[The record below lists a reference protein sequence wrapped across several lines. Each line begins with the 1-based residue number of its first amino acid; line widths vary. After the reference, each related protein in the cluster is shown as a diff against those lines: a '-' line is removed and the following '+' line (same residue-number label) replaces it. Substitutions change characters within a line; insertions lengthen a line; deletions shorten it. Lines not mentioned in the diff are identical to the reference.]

1 MDRGR
6 SSLARH
12 RRRRL
17 QEATQ
22 HVSEAYELAA
32 PAAIAR
38 LRSYSPRGDGDD
50 SSAESEAVSSA
61 IRVLRNAKNGV
72 YHRGELE

>member
-1 MDRGR
+1 MDRAR
-6 SSLARH
+6 SSLSRH

-22 HVSEAYELAA
+22 HVSAAHELAA

-38 LRSYSPRGDGDD
+38 QRSYSPRGEG
-50 SSAESEAVSSA
+50 ESEAINCA

-72 YHRGELE
+72 YHRGR